1 MLRFSDNGGDK
12 GMEEIIIGAIAGAI
26 AVGVFPFQGV
36 FPKLF

>member
-1 MLRFSDNGGDK
+1 MVGEN
-12 GMEEIIIGAIAGAI
+12 MEILVIGVVAGAV